1 MLAENALSCGVVI
14 VAAGR
19 GERAGSHAEGPKQY
33 RRIGGKPVISHTLDL
48 FVNWQPARHI
58 VVVIHPDDEAL
69 FEIARAAALPAGE
82 RLTVVHGGAT
92 RQQSVLAG
100 LEILAGREIDHVL
113 IQDAVRPFVEPAIL
127 ERTLTA
133 FQHGAR
139 AVLPAVAVADT
150 LKRADAN
157 GNVAETVSRSGLFAA
172 QTPQSFHFAT
182 ILEAHRRAS
191 ASGRTDFTDDASIA
205 EWAGVRVHLV
215 EGSAGNVKLTLQKD
229 IAMADQRLS
238 QEQFQQKHEAVLPT
252 ELRQEATLPDVR
264 TGNGYDV
271 HQLVPGDGV
280 TLCGIL
286 IPHDQKLSGHSDAD
300 VALHALT
307 DALLA
312 TCGAGDIGDHF
323 PPSDP
328 QWKGAASRIFLEH
341 AAGVVRAR
349 GGTIMNADVSLIAE
363 APKVGPHREAM
374 RENLAGMLGISI
386 DRCSVKATTNEKIG
400 FIGRREGIA
409 AIATATVVYRG
420 GEA

>member
-1 MLAENALSCGVVI
+1 MQAENALSCGVVI

-19 GERAGSHAEGPKQY
+19 GERAGSHADGPKQY
-33 RRIGGKPVISHTLDL
+33 RRIGGRPVISHTLDL
-48 FVNWQPARHI
+48 FVNWPHARHI
-58 VVVIHPDDEAL
+58 VVVIHPDDAAL
-69 FEIARAAALPAGE
+69 FETARAAALPAGE
-82 RLTVVHGGAT
+82 RLTVVHGGPT

-100 LEILAGREIDHVL
+100 LEALPADEVSHVL
-113 IQDAVRPFVEPAIL
+113 IQDAVRPFVEPTIL
-127 ERTLTA
+127 ERTLAA

-157 GNVAETVSRSGLFAA
+157 GNVAETVSRSGLFSA
-172 QTPQSFHFAT
+172 QTPQSFHLAT

-238 QEQFQQKHEAVLPT
+238 HG
-252 ELRQEATLPDVR
+252 LPDVR

-271 HQLVPGDGV
+271 HQLVEGDGV
-280 TLCGIL
+280 TLCGLFIA
-286 IPHDQKLSGHSDAD
+286 HDQKLSGHSDAD

-341 AAGVVRAR
+341 AAGIVRAK

-363 APKVGPHREAM
+363 APKIGPHREAM
-374 RENLAGMLGISI
+374 RQNLADFLGISI

-409 AIATATVVYRG
+409 AIATATVVYKG
-420 GEA
+420 TDA

>member
-33 RRIGGKPVISHTLDL
+33 RRIGGRPVISHTLDL
-48 FVNWQPARHI
+48 FVNWPHARHI
-58 VVVIHPDDEAL
+58 VMVIHPDDAAL
-69 FEIARAAALPAGE
+69 FETARAAALPAGE
-82 RLTVVHGGAT
+82 RLTVVHGGPT

-100 LEILAGREIDHVL
+100 LEALPADAVSHVL

-127 ERTLTA
+127 ERTLAA

-172 QTPQSFHFAT
+172 QTPQSFHLAT

-238 QEQFQQKHEAVLPT
+238 HG
-252 ELRQEATLPDVR
+252 LPDVR

-271 HQLVPGDGV
+271 HQLVDGDGV
-280 TLCGIL
+280 TLCGLFIA
-286 IPHDQKLSGHSDAD
+286 HDQTLSGHSDAD

-341 AAGVVRAR
+341 AAGIVRAK

-374 RENLAGMLGISI
+374 RRNLADFLGISI

-409 AIATATVVYRG
+409 AIATATVVYG
-420 GEA
+420 GTDA

>member
-1 MLAENALSCGVVI
+1 MQAENAHSCGVVI

-33 RRIGGKPVISHTLDL
+33 RRIGGRPVISHTLDL

-58 VVVIHPDDEAL
+58 VVVIHPDDAAL
-69 FEIARAAALPAGE
+69 FEMARAAATPAGS

-100 LEILAGREIDHVL
+100 LDVLASHAVSHVL

-133 FQHGAR
+133 FSHGAR

-172 QTPQSFHFAT
+172 QTPQSFHFET
-182 ILEAHRRAS
+182 ILEAHRRAA

-238 QEQFQQKHEAVLPT
+238 HA
-252 ELRQEATLPDVR
+252 LPDVR

-271 HQLVPGDGV
+271 HQLVEGDGV
-280 TLCGIL
+280 TLCGL
-286 IPHDQKLSGHSDAD
+286 FIPHDQKLSGHSDAD

-341 AAGVVRAR
+341 AAEIVRKA

-363 APKVGPHREAM
+363 APKVGPHRDAM
-374 RENLAGMLGISI
+374 RRNLSEFLGISI

-420 GEA
+420 SEA

>member
-19 GERAGSHAEGPKQY
+19 GERAGSHADGPKQY
-33 RRIGGKPVISHTLDL
+33 RRIGGRPVISHTLDL
-48 FVNWQPARHI
+48 FVNWPHAKCI

-69 FEIARAAALPAGE
+69 LEAARAAALPAGD
-82 RLTVVHGGAT
+82 RLIVVHGGPT

-100 LEILAGREIDHVL
+100 LEALAADGISHVL

-133 FQHGAR
+133 FHHGAR

-172 QTPQSFHFAT
+172 QTPQSFHFQT
-182 ILEAHRRAS
+182 ILEAHRRAAAS
-191 ASGRTDFTDDASIA
+191 ARTDFTDDAAIA

-215 EGSAGNVKLTLQKD
+215 EGGAGNVKLTLQKD
-229 IAMADQRLS
+229 LAMADQRLS
-238 QEQFQQKHEAVLPT
+238 HG
-252 ELRQEATLPDVR
+252 LPDVR

-271 HQLVPGDGV
+271 HQLVEGDGV
-280 TLCGIL
+280 TLCGLFIA
-286 IPHDQKLSGHSDAD
+286 HDQKLSGHSDAD

-341 AAGVVRAR
+341 AAAIVRER

-374 RENLAGMLGISI
+374 RRNLAEFLGIAL

-409 AIATATVVYRG
+409 AIATATVVYKG
-420 GEA
+420 SEA

>member
-33 RRIGGKPVISHTLDL
+33 RRIGGRPVISHTLDL
-48 FVNWQPARHI
+48 FVNWPHARHI
-58 VVVIHPDDEAL
+58 VIVIHPDDAAL
-69 FEIARAAALPAGE
+69 FETARAAALPAGE
-82 RLTVVHGGAT
+82 RLTVVHGGPT

-100 LEILAGREIDHVL
+100 LEALPADAVSHVL
-113 IQDAVRPFVEPAIL
+113 IQDAVRPFVELAIL
-127 ERTLTA
+127 ERTLAA

-157 GNVAETVSRSGLFAA
+157 GNVAETISRSGLFAA
-172 QTPQSFHFAT
+172 QTPQSFHLAT

-238 QEQFQQKHEAVLPT
+238 HG
-252 ELRQEATLPDVR
+252 LPDVR

-271 HQLVPGDGV
+271 HQLVEGDGV
-280 TLCGIL
+280 TLCGLFIA
-286 IPHDQKLSGHSDAD
+286 HDQALSGHSDAD

-341 AAGVVRAR
+341 AAGIVRAK

-374 RENLAGMLGISI
+374 RRNLADFLGISI

-409 AIATATVVYRG
+409 AIATATVVYG
-420 GEA
+420 GTDA

>member
-19 GERAGSHAEGPKQY
+19 GERAGSHADGPKQY
-33 RRIGGKPVISHTLDL
+33 RRIGGRPVISHTLDL
-48 FVNWQPARHI
+48 FVNWPHAKCI

-69 FEIARAAALPAGE
+69 LEAARAAALPAGD
-82 RLTVVHGGAT
+82 RLIVVHGGPT

-100 LEILAGREIDHVL
+100 LEALAADGISHVL

-133 FQHGAR
+133 FHHGAR

-172 QTPQSFHFAT
+172 QTPQSFHFQT
-182 ILEAHRRAS
+182 ILEAHRRAAAS
-191 ASGRTDFTDDASIA
+191 ARTDFTDDAAIA

-215 EGSAGNVKLTLQKD
+215 EGGAGNVKLTLQKD
-229 IAMADQRLS
+229 LAMADQRLS
-238 QEQFQQKHEAVLPT
+238 HG
-252 ELRQEATLPDVR
+252 LPDVR

-271 HQLVPGDGV
+271 HQLVEGDGV
-280 TLCGIL
+280 TLCGL
-286 IPHDQKLSGHSDAD
+286 FIPHDQKLSGHSDAD

-341 AAGVVRAR
+341 AAAIVREK

-374 RENLAGMLGISI
+374 RRNLAEFLGIAL

-409 AIATATVVYRG
+409 AIATATVVYKG
-420 GEA
+420 SEA

>member
-48 FVNWQPARHI
+48 FVNWPHARHI
-58 VVVIHPDDEAL
+58 VMVIHPDDAAL
-69 FEIARAAALPAGE
+69 FETARAAALPAGE
-82 RLTVVHGGAT
+82 RLTVVHGGPT

-100 LEILAGREIDHVL
+100 LEALPADAVSHVL

-127 ERTLTA
+127 ERTLAA

-172 QTPQSFHFAT
+172 QTPQSFHLAT

-238 QEQFQQKHEAVLPT
+238 HG
-252 ELRQEATLPDVR
+252 LPDVR

-271 HQLVPGDGV
+271 HQLVDGDGV
-280 TLCGIL
+280 TLCGLFIA
-286 IPHDQKLSGHSDAD
+286 HDQALSGHSDAD

-341 AAGVVRAR
+341 AAGIVRAK

-374 RENLAGMLGISI
+374 RRNLANFLGISI

-409 AIATATVVYRG
+409 AIATATVVYG
-420 GEA
+420 GTDA

>member
-1 MLAENALSCGVVI
+1 MRGEDAITCGVVI

-19 GERAGSHAEGPKQY
+19 GERAGAHAEGPKQY
-33 RRIGGKPVISHTLDL
+33 RRIGGRPVIAHTLDVFL
-48 FVNWQPARHI
+48 AWPPARHI
-58 VVVIHPDDEAL
+58 VVVIHPDDAAL
-69 FEIARAAALPAGE
+69 FAAARPGSD
-82 RLTVVHGGAT
+82 RLTVVHGGAS

-100 LEILAGREIDHVL
+100 LEALSESGISHVL

-127 ERTLTA
+127 ERTLAA
-133 FQHGAR
+133 FRHGAR

-172 QTPQSFHFAT
+172 QTPQSFHYPT
-182 ILEAHRRAS
+182 ILEAHRRAA
-191 ASGRTDFTDDASIA
+191 ASGHSDFTDDSAIA
-205 EWAGVRVHLV
+205 EWAGVQVHLV

-238 QEQFQQKHEAVLPT
+238 T
-252 ELRQEATLPDVR
+252 RLPDVR

-271 HQLVPGDGV
+271 HQLVDGDGV
-280 TLCGIL
+280 TLCGVL
-286 IPHDQKLSGHSDAD
+286 IPHEQKLSGHSDAD

-341 AAGVVRAR
+341 AAGIVREK

-374 RENLAGMLGISI
+374 RRNLSEMLGISM

-400 FIGRREGIA
+400 FVGRREGIA
-409 AIATATVVYRG
+409 AIATATVVYG
-420 GEA
+420 GSDA